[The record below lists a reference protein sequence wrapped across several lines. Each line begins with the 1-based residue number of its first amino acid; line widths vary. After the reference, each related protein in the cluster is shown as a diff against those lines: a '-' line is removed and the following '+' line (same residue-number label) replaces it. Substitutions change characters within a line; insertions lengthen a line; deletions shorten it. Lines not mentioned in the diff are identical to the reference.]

1 MLLAADSPDLS
12 TSPDCGLAFFFTSR
26 APPPGAQLS
35 PLYSPLSRVAASP
48 HPCSLCSVV
57 VALFTALPA
66 LLTRPHHPPQRRAQ
80 TLPKCV
86 FDLAAGARARAS
98 CLIIVFALPALRF
111 LSLSRARVQSY
122 GDDTW
127 LFNSCF
133 SPSRPPHV
141 LSHVAI
147 HFHMARAQPRG
158 IDVCMGRARAQ
169 AHRGSNFEEAPN
181 AMP

>member
-86 FDLAAGARARAS
+86 FDLAAGARARELPYY
-98 CLIIVFALPALRF
+98 CICFAGFA
-111 LSLSRARVQSY
+111 LSLSRACSHTVMTHGFLILVFPPPARLMFFLMWPFISIWRVHNHA
-122 GDDTW
+122 G
-127 LFNSCF
+127 
-133 SPSRPPHV
+133 
-141 LSHVAI
+141 
-147 HFHMARAQPRG
+147 
-158 IDVCMGRARAQ
+158 
-169 AHRGSNFEEAPN
+169 
-181 AMP
+181 